1 MRGKF
6 ITLLVLTIFL
16 LLPSNTLA
24 SSDLEEEKTIG
35 ELEEILFEY
44 FQKNDIEY
52 KLNSIE
58 FLDFASEQL
67 LFEEDKELAKHPHYE
82 ELRFYLTEYLYEI
95 EEAQAKE
102 IEGEGSVFDINT
114 FNLDHISEKTIND
127 IITEVKE
134 EEEAVEKEIQEFKS
148 ENPNM
153 ISPFSSYSP
162 SQANGYA
169 YKWHS
174 SRNPEFPSH
183 DLNCTN
189 FVSQVVLAGGQ
200 RQTWGGYTSNR
211 IRSTTNYWYSQ
222 KRTPPKGDR
231 QIHYESTS
239 FIRVVDFYSYWSKHM
254 GTTTSSS
261 KTTIINNARIGDV
274 VQFRSSSNG
283 RWVHSMYV
291 HKKQNG
297 NIYLAGNTS
306 NVWNRSFKDVSGY
319 NSYRVIKFR

>member
-1 MRGKF
+1 MKEKL
-6 ITLLVLTIFL
+6 ILLLILTFLL

-24 SSDLEEEKTIG
+24 STNVEEGKTIG
-35 ELEEILFEY
+35 QLEEILFDFFKENGLEY
-44 FQKNDIEY
+44 E
-52 KLNSIE
+52 LNSIE
-58 FLDFASEQL
+58 FLEYANEQL
-67 LFEEDKELAKHPHYE
+67 LFEEDTKLAEHPYYE
-82 ELRFYLTEYLYEI
+82 ELRFYLAEYLYEI
-95 EEAQAKE
+95 EKAQVTE
-102 IEGEGSVFDINT
+102 VDEEGSVFDITT

-127 IITEVKE
+127 IIIEVKE
-134 EEEAVEKEIQEFKS
+134 EDEAVEEEIDEFKL

-153 ISPFSSYSP
+153 VSPFSTYSA

-169 YKWHS
+169 YKWYN
-174 SRNPEFPSH
+174 SRNPAFPSH
-183 DLNCTN
+183 TLNCTN

-200 RQTWGGYTSNR
+200 RQTWGGFTSNS

-222 KRTPPKGDR
+222 KRTPPSGSR

-239 FIRVVDFYSYWSKHM
+239 FIRVIDFYSYWSKHM

-261 KTTIINNARIGDV
+261 KSTIINNARIGDV
-274 VQFRSSSNG
+274 VQFRSTRDG

-297 NIYLAGNTS
+297 TIYLAGNTS
-306 NVWNRSFKDVSGY
+306 NVWNRNFNDISGY